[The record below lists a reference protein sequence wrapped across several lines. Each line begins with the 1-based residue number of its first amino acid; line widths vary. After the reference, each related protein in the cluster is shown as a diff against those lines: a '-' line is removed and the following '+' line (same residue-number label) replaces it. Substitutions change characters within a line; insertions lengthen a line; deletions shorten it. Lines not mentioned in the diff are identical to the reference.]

1 MIGLIRSRTLS
12 LFNSK
17 QDLFFKLLIAS
28 EWRKIQLIKAVCV
41 CACLCVCECVE
52 EGVVKQQQNACNSVV
67 VAVRIRMNKGSRDTV
82 ALGKCGNLKPDC
94 LPLVGSNICIHL

>member
-1 MIGLIRSRTLS
+1 MIGLIRSRALS

-41 CACLCVCECVE
+41 CECVE

-67 VAVRIRMNKGSRDTV
+67 IAVRIRMNKGSRDTV
-82 ALGKCGNLKPDC
+82 ALGKT
-94 LPLVGSNICIHL
+94 